1 MRFLSLLLTLIY
13 SLVTFAQTD
22 TQDSGG
28 PLTPEWAAYDV
39 KFYNINLNIHP
50 DKQTIKGWVGIT
62 AQAVTN
68 MKEFVLDLD
77 DRYRITKIVFDA
89 PDDYIELNFKH
100 EKGKIKIELP
110 AEILTGNTFE
120 VKVYYGGKP
129 RVAQRPPWDDGFTWA
144 KTESGEHWIGVT
156 CQGGG
161 GDVWWP
167 CKDHPSDE
175 PDSASLNFTFPG
187 NIFCASNG
195 KLRSITDNDDGTK
208 TFNWFV
214 STPINNYGISLHAA
228 PYDTI
233 KYNYTSVTGEE
244 IPVTIWVLPESM
256 EKAREHCP
264 EFLDHLRFYE
274 ELLGP
279 YPFRADKYGVAETPY
294 LGMEHQTVIANG
306 YGYRDDQFGFDW
318 LHHHELGHEWWGN
331 MVTAKDWS
339 DFWIHEAVCGYM
351 QTLYIEE
358 KLGKEKTSAFMM
370 NWKLWKNDQPIA
382 PRREMTENEAYTND
396 MYSKGSYVL
405 HTLRYYLGDE
415 TFRKVLRRWAYP
427 DPELEKIKDGGQCR
441 FATTDEFLQ
450 IAEDVSGRELDWFW
464 EVYFRQASLPVLNA
478 EIRDGKLFLEWQTE
492 NDIPFSVPVEVKFGD
507 EQVKV
512 EMKEGAASINIPE
525 GTKPVIDPGKWITM
539 KDVEIKVNK

>member
-1 MRFLSLLLTLIY
+1 MKLCLLLILSLSTAA
-13 SLVTFAQTD
+13 FPQTD

-39 KFYNINLNIHP
+39 KFYNINLNIDP
-50 DKQTIKGWVGIT
+50 DKQTIKGWVGVS
-62 AQAVTN
+62 AVADTN

-77 DRYRITKIVFDA
+77 DRYRITKIVWDA
-89 PDDYIELNFKH
+89 TDDYIELSFKH
-100 EKGKIKIELP
+100 ENGKIEIELP
-110 AEILTGNTFE
+110 GEVRKGNTFN

-129 RVAQRPPWDDGFTWA
+129 RIAERPPWDNGFTWE

-161 GDVWWP
+161 ADVWWP

-175 PDSASLNFTFPG
+175 PDSALLNFTVPA
-187 NIFCASNG
+187 NLVCASNG
-195 KLRSITDNDDGTK
+195 KLRDIIANKEGTY
-208 TFNWFV
+208 TYSWFV

-233 KYNYTSVTGEE
+233 QYTYTSITGEE

-274 ELLGP
+274 ELVGP

-294 LGMEHQTVIANG
+294 LGMEHQTIIANG
-306 YGYRDDQFGFDW
+306 YGYRKDQFGFDW

-339 DFWIHEAVCGYM
+339 DFWIHEAVCAYM
-351 QTLYIEE
+351 QTLYIED
-358 KLGKEKTSAFMM
+358 KLEDGNPNAFMM
-370 NWKLWKNDQPIA
+370 NWKLWKNEQPVA

-405 HTLRYYLGDE
+405 HTLRYYLSDDV
-415 TFRKVLRRWAYP
+415 FRKVLRRWAYP
-427 DPELEKIKDGGQCR
+427 EPELENITDGNQCR
-441 FATTDEFLQ
+441 FATTDEFLE
-450 IAEDVSGRELDWFW
+450 IAENVSGRELDWFW
-464 EVYFRQASLPVLNA
+464 EVYFRQASLPVLKTKFDN
-478 EIRDGKLFLEWQTE
+478 GFLYLEWKIE
-492 NDIPFSVPVEVKFGD
+492 NDLPFSVPVEVKLGD
-507 EQVKV
+507 EVVKV
-512 EMKEGAASINIPE
+512 EMREGAGSIKIPE
-525 GTKPVIDPGKWITM
+525 GVEPVIDPDKWITM
-539 KDVEIKVNK
+539 AGE